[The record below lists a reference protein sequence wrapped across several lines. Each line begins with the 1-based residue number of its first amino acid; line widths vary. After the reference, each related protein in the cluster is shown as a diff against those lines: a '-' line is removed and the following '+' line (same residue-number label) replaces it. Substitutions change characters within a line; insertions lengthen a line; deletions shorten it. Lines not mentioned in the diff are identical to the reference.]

1 MEAKKKLNAP
11 KVTSTVDI
19 EKVAEK
25 TGNIYEAIIIIAKRA
40 AQIAEELKMEI
51 NEKMEDFNVPG
62 EILEEIFENR
72 EQIELSRYYENLP
85 KPHLMAL
92 QEWLD
97 GEIYYRYAEANE
109 ASRN

>member
-11 KVTSTVDI
+11 RITATVDI
-19 EKVAEK
+19 EKVAAP

-40 AQIAEELKMEI
+40 AQIAEELKIEI
-51 NEKMEDFNVPG
+51 NEKMKDFNISS
-62 EILEEIFENR
+62 EILEEVFENR

-97 GEIYYRYAEANE
+97 GEIYYRYAEAE
-109 ASRN
+109 AKNT

>member
-11 KVTSTVDI
+11 KVAATVDI
-19 EKVAEK
+19 EKVAQP

-40 AQIAEELKMEI
+40 AQIADELKLEI
-51 NEKMEDFNVPG
+51 NEKMEEFNIPG
-62 EILEEIFENR
+62 EILEEVFENR
-72 EQIELSRYYENLP
+72 EQIELSRYFENLP

-97 GEIYYRYAEANE
+97 GEIYYRYAESE
-109 ASRN
+109 SKPD